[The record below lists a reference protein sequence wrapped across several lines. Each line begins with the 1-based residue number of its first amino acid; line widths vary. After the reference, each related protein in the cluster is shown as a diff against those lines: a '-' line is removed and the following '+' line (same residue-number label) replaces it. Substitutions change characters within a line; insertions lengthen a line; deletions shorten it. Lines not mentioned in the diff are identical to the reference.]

1 VTIPSSPADQTG
13 VYLVTTLSG
22 TRYLLNFSA
31 MTATRYLDLDDD
43 NTLRRD
49 DEERPLLFCTY
60 PTIGEPLTLVLDLR
74 GDGVPT
80 VRSTNLVS
88 AVERIA

>member
-1 VTIPSSPADQTG
+1 MMPSSSADQTW

-22 TRYLLNFSA
+22 TRYLLDFSA
-31 MTATRYLDLDDD
+31 MTATRYLDRGDD
-43 NTLRRD
+43 NALRHD
-49 DEERPLLFCTY
+49 DEERPLLSCTY

-88 AVERIA
+88 AIERIA